1 MNRDDASRWALII
14 NEDLVHARRRLTPG
28 YRNDLFLRNRIV
40 ENEAILSRLAE
51 LARVSDVWVDMG
63 RPPAATV

>member
-1 MNRDDASRWALII
+1 MNRDDANRWALII
-14 NEDLVHARRRLTPG
+14 NEDLVRARRGLTPG

-40 ENEAILSRLAE
+40 ENEAILERLAE
-51 LARVSDVWVDMG
+51 LGHVSGVWVDMG